1 VKALFQAIVV
11 AAVALVSVGGQAR
24 ANGATSDR
32 EGPAPQSAWDCAS
45 ACNDCESDC
54 GRAPAGNPREACVR
68 GCASSA
74 ARCCSGYGKKPPGA
88 DCYCR

>member
-1 VKALFQAIVV
+1 VKGLFQAIAV
-11 AAVALVSVGGQAR
+11 AAVALVSVGAKS
-24 ANGATSDR
+24 ATIDPG
-32 EGPAPQSAWDCAS
+32 GPAPESAWDCAS

-54 GRAPAGNPREACVR
+54 GRAPAGNARDACVR
-68 GCASSA
+68 ACTSSA